1 MVNEANTSNPGQPGS
16 PNNPGNR
23 RAAGDAAGGRAIN
36 LHDAGPMRALAH
48 PLRLRILGLLRSGG
62 PQSVGKLAE
71 ATGVASGSVSY
82 HLSTLA
88 KHGFVVPAPEF
99 ERDGRER
106 WWQAAH
112 EMTTLR
118 SEEFIDD
125 PERREAAEAMRR
137 TVLDSYHRELVDAL
151 DAEID
156 LEPEW
161 VAASDSSDGAAHLTL
176 DEFRELDA
184 DLAAVREKWWGRGRE
199 PREGTRLVRWITH
212 TFPRSGS

>member
-1 MVNEANTSNPGQPGS
+1 MNDENQPNEPSGRGGP
-16 PNNPGNR
+16 
-23 RAAGDAAGGRAIN
+23 GDARQLRSIN

-62 PQSVGKLAE
+62 PQSVGMLAE
-71 ATGVASGSVSY
+71 ATRVASGSVSY

-112 EMTTLR
+112 EMTTLH

-137 TVLDSYHRELVDAL
+137 TVLESYHRELVDAL
-151 DAEID
+151 NAEID

-161 VAASDSSDGAAHLTL
+161 VAASDSSDGAAYLTL

-184 DLAAVREKWWGRGRE
+184 DLAAVRDKWWARRGE
-199 PREGTRLVRWITH
+199 AREGTRMVRWITH

>member
-1 MVNEANTSNPGQPGS
+1 MNDEKQPNELSGRGGS
-16 PNNPGNR
+16 
-23 RAAGDAAGGRAIN
+23 GDARELRAID

-62 PQSVGKLAE
+62 PQSVGMLAE

-106 WWQAAH
+106 WWRAAH
-112 EMTTLR
+112 EMTSWR

-125 PERREAAEAMRR
+125 PDRREAAEAMRR
-137 TVLDSYHRELVDAL
+137 TVLDAYHRELVDAL

-176 DEFRELDA
+176 AEFRELDA

-199 PREGTRLVRWITH
+199 PHEGTRLVRWITH